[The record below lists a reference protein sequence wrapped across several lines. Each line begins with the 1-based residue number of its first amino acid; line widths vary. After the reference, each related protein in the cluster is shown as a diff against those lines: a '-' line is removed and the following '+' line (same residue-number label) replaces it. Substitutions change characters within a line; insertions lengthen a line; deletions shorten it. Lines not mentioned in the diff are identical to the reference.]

1 MITAS
6 EYIMSTEKIYITADQ
21 IKNTCTDRDSQE
33 TNINWLRDDEILSIE
48 TSDNTF
54 LTKMKHIMERDPDNY
69 KCYYYA
75 SNVDKK
81 TGKVCA
87 YVFEVSKK
95 LLNFRV
101 NSGRRELTEDEKIA
115 LKQRLKK

>member
-1 MITAS
+1 
-6 EYIMSTEKIYITADQ
+6 MSTTRIYVTADQ
-21 IKNTCTDRDSQE
+21 IGSVSTDRDSQE
-33 TNINWLRDDEILSIE
+33 TNINWLRDDQILSVE

-54 LTKMKHIMERDPDNY
+54 VTKMKNIMERDPQNY

-87 YVFEVSKK
+87 YVFEVDKK

-101 NSGRRELTEDEKIA
+101 ASNRKELTAEEKEA
-115 LKQRLKK
+115 LRQRLKK

>member
-1 MITAS
+1 
-6 EYIMSTEKIYITADQ
+6 
-21 IKNTCTDRDSQE
+21 
-33 TNINWLRDDEILSIE
+33 
-48 TSDNTF
+48 
-54 LTKMKHIMERDPDNY
+54 MERDPANY

-75 SNVDKK
+75 SNLDKK
-81 TGKVCA
+81 TGKVSA

-115 LKQRLKK
+115 LRQRLKK

>member
-1 MITAS
+1 MPT
-6 EYIMSTEKIYITADQ
+6 KIYITASEIQ
-21 IKNTCTDRDSQE
+21 NTCTDRYSQE
-33 TNINWLRDDEILSIE
+33 TNINWLRDDEILAIE

-54 LTKMKHIMERDPDNY
+54 LTKMKHIMERDPESY
-69 KCYYYA
+69 KCYYHS

-81 TGKVCA
+81 TGKVYS

-101 NSGRRELTEDEKIA
+101 QSTRRELTEEEREA
-115 LKQRLKK
+115 LKKRLKNKSEQ